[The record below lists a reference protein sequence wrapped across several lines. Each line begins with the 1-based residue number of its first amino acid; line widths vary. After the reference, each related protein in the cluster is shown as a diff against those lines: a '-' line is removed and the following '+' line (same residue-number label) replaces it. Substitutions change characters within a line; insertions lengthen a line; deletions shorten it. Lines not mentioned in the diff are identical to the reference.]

1 MARKI
6 YVGGLALA
14 LGWTLLLGGCLVAD
28 NETALMEDSVEDSD
42 AVIVSSITEGD
53 YVIRS
58 VATNKCLDVPSAS
71 TADGT
76 RMQQWTCNGSNAQ
89 RFHISPT
96 SDGYWKIVNV
106 NSNKALDVRDVSTAP
121 NAVIHQWTYVGGAN
135 QQWKLVNRGGTE
147 FSIHARHTDQVVDLA
162 WGNAADGTDIL
173 QYPYGGTTN
182 QRWTLDRVSGGGG
195 DTSTGGARTLK
206 IINNCSAPIW
216 VAHST
221 NVEGAQNVKLTR
233 GAAYTYNVP
242 EGGISATRF
251 WPKTGCDESGR
262 NCTTGDSVA
271 PCPAGGCQPPFESKF
286 EATFAAKGGAAQTWY
301 NLSQVDGYTLPFK
314 VVPRG
319 VGAEQGSCIT
329 SDCSRLSLAQC
340 PGDEDLGNGQFP
352 AYAHQDLRVRDRNGV
367 VVACMA
373 PCKKWNYPAP
383 WGLGQPESADPG
395 LHLCCPTP
403 IDPATGQC
411 TAANACMTSDAC
423 RNTADPRSV
432 EHTDYVLRMHEMCP
446 TAYSYAY
453 DDAAGLHACSSETS
467 FEVTFCP

>member
-6 YVGGLALA
+6 AVGGLSLA
-14 LGWTLLLGGCLVAD
+14 LGWIVLLGGCLVAD
-28 NETALMEDSVEDSD
+28 DEAARAEASAEDAD
-42 AVIVSSITEGD
+42 AVLVSSVTEGD

-58 VATNKCLDVPSAS
+58 VATNKCLDVPGAS

-76 RMQQWTCNGSNAQ
+76 RMQQWTCNGTNAQ
-89 RFHISPT
+89 KFHISPT
-96 SDGYWKIVNV
+96 TDGYWKIVNV
-106 NSNKALDVRDVSTAP
+106 GSNKALDVRDVSTAA

-135 QQWKLVNRGGTE
+135 QQWKLVNRGGDQ

-182 QRWTLDRVSGGGG
+182 QRWTLDKVSGGS
-195 DTSTGGARTLK
+195 STGSGARTLT
-206 IINNCSAPIW
+206 IVNNCSAPIW

-221 NVEGAQNVKLTR
+221 NVQGPQNVKLTR
-233 GAAYTYNVP
+233 GAAYTYDVP
-242 EGGISATRF
+242 DGGISATRF
-251 WPKTGCDESGR
+251 WPKTGCDDGGR

-271 PCPAGGCQPPFESKF
+271 PCPAGGCQPPIESKF
-286 EATFAAKGGAAQTWY
+286 EATFAPRGSADQTWY

-314 VVPRG
+314 VVPKG
-319 VGAEQGSCIT
+319 AGAEQGSCIT
-329 SDCSRLSLAQC
+329 SDCSGLSLSLC

-352 AYAHQDLRVRDRNGV
+352 GYAHQDLRVRDRNGV
-367 VVACMA
+367 VVGCMA

-411 TAANACMTSDAC
+411 TAERGCMTSDAC

-432 EHTDYVLRMHEMCP
+432 EHTDYVIRMHQMCP